1 MNYIYKLVFEDKI
14 EADSVLRPNQINEDG
29 EIIGITPE
37 WMQSVETIVEIGV
50 ITKPATYDEDG
61 NELTSAQVING
72 WHVDILAHSLID
84 ELKEYVP
91 EVPPTNPV
99 HGLDWAMGEK
109 FIIVT
114 KQDYL

>member
-1 MNYIYKLVFEDKI
+1 MNYIYKLCFQSKEH
-14 EADSVLRPNQINEDG
+14 ADNILVHEER
-29 EIIGITPE
+29 PE
-37 WMQSVETIVEIGV
+37 WMASIETIVEIGV
-50 ITKPATYDEDG
+50 IIKPATFDEDG
-61 NELTSAQVING
+61 NELTPERVVDG
-72 WHVDILAHSLID
+72 WHVDVLAHSLID

-99 HGLDWAMGEK
+99 HGMDWAMGEK